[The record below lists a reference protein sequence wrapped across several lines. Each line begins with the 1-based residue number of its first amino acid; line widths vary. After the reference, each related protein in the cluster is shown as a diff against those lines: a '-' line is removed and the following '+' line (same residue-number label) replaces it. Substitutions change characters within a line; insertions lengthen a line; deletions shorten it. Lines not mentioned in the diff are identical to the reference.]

1 MFPVTEGPLTECL
14 LYLVFTIVKFSIEL
28 VQASVVDKKSVM
40 TYVMCMYQVLAHQDT
55 QDSREE
61 DVIDEAS
68 VAVAAGLLEDVAVH
82 VGRSGSL
89 GSSGGGKKSTS
100 SSATASPLKVPP
112 KVVTKGRTSFFI
124 STLG

>member
-1 MFPVTEGPLTECL
+1 MC
-14 LYLVFTIVKFSIEL
+14 VFTIVKSSIEL

-40 TYVMCMYQVLAHQDT
+40 TYVMCMYQVLPHQDT

-68 VAVAAGLLEDVAVH
+68 VAAAAGLLEDVAVH

-89 GSSGGGKKSTS
+89 GSSGGGGGKKSSS

-112 KVVTKGRTSFFI
+112 KVVTKGRTSFFL